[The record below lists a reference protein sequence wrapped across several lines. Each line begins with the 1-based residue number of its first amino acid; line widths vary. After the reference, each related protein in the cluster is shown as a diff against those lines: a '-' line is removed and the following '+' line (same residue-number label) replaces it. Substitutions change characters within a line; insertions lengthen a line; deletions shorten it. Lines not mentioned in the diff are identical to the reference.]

1 MLQRESI
8 DLVGGINCNDF
19 QLQPLLSLYVLSVV
33 MMPPE
38 VATTSWRSV
47 FEKPHV
53 KKNLVLL
60 AIDEVHCIC
69 EWLVNRIPLYIM
81 YLEIQTHYHVF
92 FCRGPTFRTAFQKL
106 GGLRAITKAP
116 IMALTASAPPAFER
130 EIVNSLALDNTVVVR
145 EQLNRPNI
153 YISVGKKLSITVS
166 LLGRMVFILDDNS
179 LPFIFRETCLH

>member
-8 DLVGGINCNDF
+8 GLVGGMNCNDF

-69 EWLVNRIPLYIM
+69 ERLVNRIPLYVM

-92 FCRGPTFRTAFQKL
+92 FVGVQRF
-106 GGLRAITKAP
+106 
-116 IMALTASAPPAFER
+116 
-130 EIVNSLALDNTVVVR
+130 
-145 EQLNRPNI
+145 EQLFKILVDYEPLRRLP
-153 YISVGKKLSITVS
+153 SWPSQHLPLLHLRGKLSI
-166 LLGRMVFILDDNS
+166 LW
-179 LPFIFRETCLH
+179 H